1 MANRKKRLKKG
12 IESLQKQIKLHEQKL
27 KQAEKEGL
35 LELAGCYEK
44 EIKNM
49 KKYREKKEK
58 SLKK

>member
-12 IESLQKQIKLHEQKL
+12 IESLQKQIEIHEQKL
-27 KQAEKEGL
+27 KQAEKEGK
-35 LELAGCYEK
+35 LELAGYYEK

-49 KKYREKKEK
+49 RKYMGKKEK